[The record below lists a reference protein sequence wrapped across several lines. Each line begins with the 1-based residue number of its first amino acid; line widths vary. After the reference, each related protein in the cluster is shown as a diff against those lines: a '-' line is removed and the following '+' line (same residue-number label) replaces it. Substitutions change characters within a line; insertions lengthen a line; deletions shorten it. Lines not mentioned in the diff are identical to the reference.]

1 MALAIESDG
10 SQTAVIDTEH
20 SLASP
25 TTNKTRVLA
34 VDLVN
39 MVNGDIVEL
48 RIKTKTR
55 AGGTERVAYVA
66 TFTHTQD
73 EDVVYSVPVPSVNG
87 ATFTLK
93 QTAGTG
99 RVFEWAIY
107 DLG

>member
-10 SQTAVIDTEH
+10 SQTATIDSEH
-20 SLASP
+20 TPASP
-25 TTNKTRVLA
+25 TTDKTRVLA
-34 VDLVN
+34 VDLAN
-39 MVNGDIVEL
+39 MVNGDLVEL

-66 TFTHTQD
+66 TFIQAQD

-99 RVFEWAIY
+99 RVFEWAVY